1 MKKIFLAVAAI
12 SMIVTTSCKN
22 ENSNSV
28 ETEAQQTLEDANQ
41 AALNLDEG
49 KEDITAAEQQAIEI
63 PEFSNSDV
71 QNFAI
76 EYSKYFEELLKAT
89 RSEETE
95 KIQELTK
102 QGVDWAKKESA
113 ITQTMNA
120 EDSQKWTEWTNSLRD
135 LLNGGE

>member
-1 MKKIFLAVAAI
+1 MKKIILTVAVI
-12 SMIVTTSCKN
+12 GMITTTSCKN
-22 ENSNSV
+22 ESSNSV
-28 ETEAQQTLEDANQ
+28 ETEAQQTLEDADQ
-41 AALNLDEG
+41 EALNLDEG
-49 KEDITAAEQQAIEI
+49 KTDITSAERQAIEV

-71 QNFAI
+71 QNFAN

-89 RSEETE
+89 KSEDTE

-102 QGVDWAKKESA
+102 QGVDWSKKESA
-113 ITQTMNA
+113 ITQTMSA

>member
-1 MKKIFLAVAAI
+1 MKKIILTVAVI
-12 SMIVTTSCKN
+12 GMITTTSCKN
-22 ENSNSV
+22 ESSNSV
-28 ETEAQQTLEDANQ
+28 ETEAQQTLEDADQ
-41 AALNLDEG
+41 EALNLEEG
-49 KEDITAAEQQAIEI
+49 NADITSAERQAIEV

-71 QNFAI
+71 QNFAN

-89 RSEETE
+89 KSEDTE

-102 QGVDWAKKESA
+102 QGVDWSKKESA
-113 ITQTMNA
+113 ITQTMSA